1 LGVHLQDLE
10 ESDRMDVEI
19 GSAPISEKESQ
30 EVSLNE
36 LGE

>member
-19 GSAPISEKESQ
+19 ESAPISEKTSQ